1 MYQGKDNTLFISTMA
16 SKATTMQ
23 DKKAL
28 LKMLHKASPKLR
40 RALLADLPP
49 EIVQLLSECALNI
62 LKGTITLS
70 QHNKDKL
77 KRYRKSL
84 HALSKKNTS
93 VAKKKKIIQT
103 GGFLPAILGGV
114 LPALIPAITEIVKA
128 VS

>member
-1 MYQGKDNTLFISTMA
+1 MA
-16 SKATTMQ
+16 SKATTMD

-40 RALLADLPP
+40 KALLADLPP

-70 QHNKDKL
+70 KYHKDKL
-77 KRYRKSL
+77 KKYRKSL
-84 HALSKKNTS
+84 HTLSKKKTS
-93 VAKKKKIIQT
+93 LAKKKKIIQK

-128 VS
+128 INK

>member
-1 MYQGKDNTLFISTMA
+1 MA
-16 SKATTMQ
+16 GKATTMEN
-23 DKKAL
+23 KKTL

-40 RALLADLPP
+40 KALLADLPP

-62 LKGTITLS
+62 LRGTITLS
-70 QHNKDKL
+70 KYHKDRL
-77 KRYRKSL
+77 KRYIRGL
-84 HALSKKNTS
+84 HTLSKKNTS
-93 VAKKKKIIQT
+93 IAKKKKIIQT

>member
-1 MYQGKDNTLFISTMA
+1 ME
-16 SKATTMQ
+16 

-28 LKMLHKASPKLR
+28 LKMLYKASPKLR

-70 QHNKDKL
+70 NKHKEKL
-77 KRYRKSL
+77 RRYRKSL
-84 HALSKKNTS
+84 HILSKKTTP

-114 LPALIPAITEIVKA
+114 LPALLPAIVEITKA
-128 VS
+128 LK